1 MNKRLFLSGL
11 LAFLTLPFLSAAQSP
26 KGGDFSR
33 IDEHARSV
41 QLRQY
46 DSLEVFTKQVLLT
59 PCQTDLEKVRAIFV
73 WLTEHIAYDCKKYW
87 NRPVATYTYTTEEEY
102 QQQYQAFIDKNLS
115 QTLKRGRGVYED
127 YSRLFEKMCRYAGV
141 QARHIAGF
149 ARFSAADM
157 GRLPE
162 GTNHTW
168 NSFRI
173 DDQWYL
179 VDVTWAAGYVN
190 DDVSQFTKAFTEY
203 HFMMPPADFAA
214 DHYPEDPADQ
224 LLPVPISPE
233 AFAAQ
238 PYYYPLYWQL
248 GIEEV
253 SYHPVPNDKKQVQVF
268 VRTRYPVDPEDIAVI
283 QGEDALL
290 FGFEKTENGYAGIV
304 TPKKGLNLLV
314 MMRTQDNLYEPV
326 MEGKW

>member
-1 MNKRLFLSGL
+1 MTK
-11 LAFLTLPFLSAAQSP
+11 TSAS
-26 KGGDFSR
+26 
-33 IDEHARSV
+33 
-41 QLRQY
+41 
-46 DSLEVFTKQVLLT
+46 
-59 PCQTDLEKVRAIFV
+59 
-73 WLTEHIAYDCKKYW
+73 
-87 NRPVATYTYTTEEEY
+87 
-102 QQQYQAFIDKNLS
+102 
-115 QTLKRGRGVYED
+115 
-127 YSRLFEKMCRYAGV
+127 
-141 QARHIAGF
+141 RHIS
-149 ARFSAADM
+149 SAMASRRASRTD
-157 GRLPE
+157 
-162 GTNHTW
+162 
-168 NSFRI
+168 I
-173 DDQWYL
+173 
-179 VDVTWAAGYVN
+179 VTISV
-190 DDVSQFTKAFTEY
+190 
-203 HFMMPPADFAA
+203 PADFAA